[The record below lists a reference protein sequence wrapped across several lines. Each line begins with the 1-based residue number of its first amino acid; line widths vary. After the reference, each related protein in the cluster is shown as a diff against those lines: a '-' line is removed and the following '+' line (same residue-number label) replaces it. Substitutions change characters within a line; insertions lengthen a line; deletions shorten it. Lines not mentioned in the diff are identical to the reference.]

1 MTYFK
6 KGPKLPCKLRGSAMV
21 SSPSGQGVVVIGGYN
36 HNEFKY
42 SNNFLELHSSQMK
55 WIKLQQTL
63 QYARSHHI
71 VFAIPNDFTN
81 ILPEEPYE

>member
-1 MTYFK
+1 
-6 KGPKLPCKLRGSAMV
+6 MV
-21 SSPSGQGVVVIGGYN
+21 PSPSGRGVVVIGGYN

-63 QYARSHHI
+63 QYARSNHI
-71 VFAIPNDFTN
+71 AFAIPNDFTN